1 MRQTVPGKADILLV
15 DDTPENL
22 RLLSTALGRKGY
34 KVRSVIN
41 GRMALMGAKAA
52 PPDLIL
58 LDICMPG
65 MNGYEVCAQL
75 KDDPTTADVPIIFIS
90 ALDEVIDKVQ
100 AFAVGGVDYIT
111 KPFQFEEV
119 LARVENQLT
128 IRQLRRSL
136 ESMNDQLEERVKERT
151 QALEREIQERKRAQT
166 QLLHLALHDP
176 LTQLPNRSLL
186 MDRLEAMLLHS
197 EQQPDYGFAVLFLDC
212 DRFKRIND
220 SLGHTVGDRLLIAI
234 AQRLQQCLRPQ
245 DTLARLGGDEF
256 AILID
261 GCEDAQTGLAVAQ
274 ALNHSLTEPFHL
286 ANYEIFINASIGVV
300 FNSDRLNQQLYS
312 STAPYR
318 FNLHY
323 TDAEHLLRDADTAMY
338 RAKAMGK
345 GCYEVFSPDLHDQA
359 RSLLELESDLRRALE
374 QEEFLLYYQPI
385 VALKRGKIAGFEA
398 LIRWRHPK
406 KGFISPVEFIP
417 AAEETGLIIPIGEWV
432 FHTACHQLKKWHDL
446 MITTEP
452 LTMSVNFSVRQ
463 FSQANFL
470 GKIESIL
477 DHTQANCGCLK
488 LEVTESVLIDQP
500 ESVMLLLQELKA
512 KQLKLSLDDFGTGF
526 SSLSY
531 LHRFPMD
538 TLKIDRSFIG
548 RIGDNPKNLE
558 IVQAIITLGHN
569 LGIETIAEG
578 IETPQQLAHL
588 RALGCEYGQGYFFA
602 RPIAAVDA
610 EALLAKD
617 PCW

>member
-1 MRQTVPGKADILLV
+1 LLV

-22 RLLSTALGRKGY
+22 RLLSTALTQKGY

-41 GRMALMGAKAA
+41 GRMALMGARAA

-65 MNGYEVCAQL
+65 MNGYEVCGQL
-75 KDDPTTADVPIIFIS
+75 KVDPKTADVPVIFIS

-136 ESMNDQLEERVKERT
+136 ESLNGQLEERVKERT
-151 QALEREIQERKRAQT
+151 QALEREIQERKRAQKE
-166 QLLHLALHDP
+166 LLHLALHDP
-176 LTQLPNRSLL
+176 LTQLPNRSLF

-197 EQQPDYGFAVLFLDC
+197 QEQPSYGFVVLFLDC

-234 AQRLQQCLRPQ
+234 AQRLCQCLRPQ

-256 AILID
+256 AILLD
-261 GCEDAQTGLAVAQ
+261 GCDDAQAALAIAE
-274 ALNHSLTEPFHL
+274 ALNRSLTEPFHL
-286 ANYEIFINASIGVV
+286 NNYEIFINASIGIV
-300 FNSDRLNQQLYS
+300 FNSDRLYQQLHPPAVPYS
-312 STAPYR
+312 L
-318 FNLHY
+318 NLRY

-345 GCYEVFSPDLHDQA
+345 GCYQVFSPDLHDQA
-359 RSLLELESDLRRALE
+359 RSLLELENDLRRALE

-385 VALKRGKIAGFEA
+385 IALQRGKIAGFEA
-398 LIRWRHPK
+398 LIRWRHPE
-406 KGFISPVEFIP
+406 KGFISPAEFIP

-432 FHTACHQLKKWHDL
+432 FQTACHQLKKWHDL
-446 MITTEP
+446 AVTPEP

-463 FSQANFL
+463 FSQANFM

-477 DHTQANCGCLK
+477 HHTQANCKFLK
-488 LEVTESVLIDQP
+488 LEITESVFIDQP

-512 KQLKLSLDDFGTGF
+512 KKLKLSLDDFGTGF

-538 TLKIDRSFIG
+538 TLKIDQSFI
-548 RIGDNPKNLE
+548 RQIGDNAKNLE
-558 IVQAIITLGHN
+558 IVQAIIALGHN

-578 IETPQQLAHL
+578 VETPHQLAHL
-588 RALGCEYGQGYFFA
+588 RALDCGYGQGYWFA
-602 RPIAAVDA
+602 KPGTAEDA
-610 EALLAKD
+610 EALLAQD